1 LTESNNTQQF
11 IKQLANREGVEE
23 GKIKEI
29 IIDSIRKSYCQGE
42 SSRTELSFEFNSK
55 LSVYRCYK
63 IVETINDSQKEIT
76 KDSELI
82 KGGQVKNEMFFLPL
96 DIKNLSFSLNQEIKK
111 QLQKDVEEISQE
123 RKYKLYKP
131 QQGKLV
137 KGVIKS
143 VQDNSY
149 YLVRLLDNE
158 GTGYWEKSEWKSRS
172 EIRLG
177 QQLYFLVKEV
187 REKSDDNIPQI
198 VLTRSDNLFI
208 NKILEQEIPQLQ
220 KGIIAV
226 RDILRIPGLISK
238 VIVEKGKVAID
249 RNLHIDPTGTCIGE
263 RGTKIK
269 SISELIRPERIDIAT
284 WTQDKKKMLFNL
296 ISPVEPVKLIIKK
309 EKEWDVIV
317 PRNRASLL
325 LQYEG
330 EMMKKIRNYLEINIH
345 VKILDEFEDSEIL
358 ESKGKILQQIGNY
371 KNVDVQ
377 VLEE

>member
-1 LTESNNTQQF
+1 MTENNNTQQF

-23 GKIKEI
+23 EKIKEI

-42 SSRTELSFEFNSK
+42 NSRAELSFEFNSK

-63 IVETINDSQKEIT
+63 IVEIVNDSQKETT

-82 KGGQVKNEMFFLPL
+82 KNGQVKNEIFFLPL
-96 DIKNLSFSLNQEIKK
+96 DIKNLSFSLNQDIKK
-111 QLQKDVEEISQE
+111 HLHKDVEEINRE
-123 RKYKLYKP
+123 RRYNIYKP
-131 QQGKLV
+131 QQSKLV
-137 KGVIKS
+137 KGKIMS
-143 VQDNSY
+143 FQSEY

-158 GTGYWEKSEWKSRS
+158 GTGYWEKSEWKSRT

-177 QQLYFLVKEV
+177 QQLFFLVKEV
-187 REKSDDNIPQI
+187 REKSDDNSPQI
-198 VLTRSDNLFI
+198 ILTRSDNLFI

-263 RGTKIK
+263 RGAKIK
-269 SISELIRPERIDIAT
+269 SISELVRPERIDVAA

-296 ISPVEPVKLIIKK
+296 ISPVEPIKLIIKK
-309 EKEWDVIV
+309 EKEWEIIV

-330 EMMKKIRNYLEINIH
+330 EMMKKISNYLEVNIH
-345 VKILDEFEDSEIL
+345 VKILDEFEDNEIL
-358 ESKGKILQQIGNY
+358 ESKGKILQQVGNY
-371 KNVDVQ
+371 KNIDVQ